1 MFFVETLQNTFHIIK
16 SLPTLFSQAMWI
28 AIHQIKPNHAQLTVS
43 VGAGQAGAEV
53 HGKLLPH
60 VVQSLHFDGG

>member
-43 VGAGQAGAEV
+43 VRAG
-53 HGKLLPH
+53 
-60 VVQSLHFDGG
+60 